1 MNRFYQKE
9 SKSSKMKRLSWMV
22 VLCCM
27 ILGSIQAQNEK
38 QKIGHI
44 NTGNLMELM
53 PEIKS
58 ADAILSAFQDSI
70 QTVEGGMITAFEK
83 EYSEFVKL
91 ANAGELTKVATERK
105 QNELAQKQQE
115 IVDFR
120 KDVQLQVM
128 KKRQDLM
135 TPILDKLQKAID
147 EVAKENGFNY
157 IFDIGSGAL
166 LFANDSQDVE
176 ELVKK
181 KLGV

>member
-1 MNRFYQKE
+1 
-9 SKSSKMKRLSWMV
+9 MKRLSWMM
-22 VLCCM
+22 VLCCLVM
-27 ILGSIQAQNEK
+27 GSIYAQNEK

-44 NTGNLMELM
+44 NTGNLMEMM

-58 ADAILSAFQDSI
+58 ADASLSAFQDSI
-70 QTVEGGMITAFEK
+70 QAVEATMIAAFEK
-83 EYSEFVKL
+83 EYNEFVKL

-115 IVDFR
+115 IVDYR
-120 KDVQLQVM
+120 KEVQLVVM
-128 KKRQDLM
+128 KKRQELM

-147 EVAKENGFNY
+147 EVAKENGFHY
-157 IFDIGSGAL
+157 IFDVGSGAL